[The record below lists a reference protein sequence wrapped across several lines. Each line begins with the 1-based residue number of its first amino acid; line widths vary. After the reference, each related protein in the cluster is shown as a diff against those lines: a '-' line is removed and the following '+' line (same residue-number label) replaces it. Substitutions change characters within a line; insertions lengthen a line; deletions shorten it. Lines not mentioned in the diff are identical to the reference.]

1 MLVDNNKEE
10 SLEEKKIDVSDV
22 DALFADENL
31 SEEFKTNAKS
41 IFEAAVLAKVDE
53 QKEKLQEE
61 FDLKLEEQTE
71 EFAAGL
77 VEKLDEYLNYVVSE
91 WLETNQVSIQHNLKT
106 EIAEGFMNGL
116 KNLFI
121 ENYIDLPDEKVDAV
135 EQLTVKLDE
144 IQAELNKAIST
155 NAELTEELNVHKMND
170 LIETVSE
177 GLSEIQT
184 EKLKSLA
191 ENIEFI
197 SEEDYK
203 QKLILTKK
211 KYFEQT
217 KSEEKVEESSLDSDA
232 STTLD
237 ESVSPAMA
245 HYVQSISRT
254 LKK

>member
-1 MLVDNNKEE
+1 M
-10 SLEEKKIDVSDV
+10 S
-22 DALFADENL
+22 
-31 SEEFKTNAKS
+31 
-41 IFEAAVLAKVDE
+41 
-53 QKEKLQEE
+53 
-61 FDLKLEEQTE
+61 
-71 EFAAGL
+71 
-77 VEKLDEYLNYVVSE
+77 
-91 WLETNQVSIQHNLKT
+91 
-106 EIAEGFMNGL
+106 
-116 KNLFI
+116 
-121 ENYIDLPDEKVDAV
+121 
-135 EQLTVKLDE
+135 
-144 IQAELNKAIST
+144 
-155 NAELTEELNVHKMND
+155 D
-170 LIETVSE
+170 LIKTVSE

-217 KSEEKVEESSLDSDA
+217 KSEEKVEESSIDSDA

>member
-1 MLVDNNKEE
+1 
-10 SLEEKKIDVSDV
+10 
-22 DALFADENL
+22 
-31 SEEFKTNAKS
+31 
-41 IFEAAVLAKVDE
+41 
-53 QKEKLQEE
+53 
-61 FDLKLEEQTE
+61 
-71 EFAAGL
+71 
-77 VEKLDEYLNYVVSE
+77 
-91 WLETNQVSIQHNLKT
+91 
-106 EIAEGFMNGL
+106 
-116 KNLFI
+116 
-121 ENYIDLPDEKVDAV
+121 
-135 EQLTVKLDE
+135 
-144 IQAELNKAIST
+144 LNKAIST
-155 NAELTEELNVHKMND
+155 NAELTEELNVHKMSD
-170 LIETVSE
+170 LIKTVSE

-217 KSEEKVEESSLDSDA
+217 KSEEKVEESSIDSDA